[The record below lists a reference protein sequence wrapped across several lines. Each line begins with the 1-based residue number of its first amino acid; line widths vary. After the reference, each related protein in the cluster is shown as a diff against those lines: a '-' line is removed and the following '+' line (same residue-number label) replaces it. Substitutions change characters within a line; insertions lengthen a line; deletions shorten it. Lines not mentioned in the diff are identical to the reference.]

1 MAAQPPL
8 VLVIDDDPSM
18 VRSVSRLLS
27 VHGFTTKT
35 FSSAEAFL
43 EEPSNTD
50 AACLLLDIH
59 LGGISGFELTR
70 QLCASGCK
78 LPIIFMTAVYDGAA
92 QEEAMKTG
100 CVAYLRKPFSASQL
114 LEAIKKA
121 AA

>member
-1 MAAQPPL
+1 MADQPPL

-18 VRSVSRLLS
+18 VRSVSRLLA
-27 VHGFTTKT
+27 VHGFITKT

-43 EEPSNTD
+43 AGTSNTD

-59 LGGISGFELTR
+59 LGGISGFELNRT
-70 QLCASGCK
+70 LCALGSK
-78 LPIIFMTAVYDGAA
+78 LPVIFMTAVYDDATE
-92 QEEAMKTG
+92 QEAIRTG